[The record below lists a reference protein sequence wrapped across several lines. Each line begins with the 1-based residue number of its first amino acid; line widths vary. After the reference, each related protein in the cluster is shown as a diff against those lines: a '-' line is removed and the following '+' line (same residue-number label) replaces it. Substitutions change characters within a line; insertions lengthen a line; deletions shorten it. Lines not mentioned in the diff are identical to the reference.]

1 VAQFAGGYMFM
12 LMFDLDLNGCIAQIT
27 YHKDTG
33 SYVANLYHRG
43 MRKHLASKSFGN
55 GVAAEDWILAE
66 LSFPESI
73 LILKYS

>member
-1 VAQFAGGYMFM
+1 M
-12 LMFDLDLNGCIAQIT
+12 LMFDLDLNGCRATIS
-27 YHKDTG
+27 YHSETS
-33 SYVANLYHRG
+33 SYVASLYHRG
-43 MRKHLASKSFGN
+43 LRKHLGSKSFGN